1 MGFLKKLLCWRKR
14 GKKSDYKKRAE
25 ELQKKIEQ
33 LQDMLEKKDRRTEE
47 VEATLQ
53 GRIREL
59 EEQIAAKGGEMDAH
73 KQRAEDPILEETVQV
88 QVEEIKEKEQ
98 LFLRTQE
105 EESAEETLQE
115 QAEDLKEK
123 DIMEQEEI
131 PSSCAFQQTQDYERF
146 EETLQGQVE
155 EEEEW
160 IVYV

>member
-1 MGFLKKLLCWRKR
+1 MGFFKKFKFWRKR
-14 GKKSDYKKRAE
+14 EEIAVLKKHVEVLGKIIE
-25 ELQKKIEQ
+25 ELLKT
-33 LQDMLEKKDRRTEE
+33 LEKKDRERDE